1 MQDAFTEV
9 AKVGGKLAL
18 DSAYPYSSGKGKSP
32 GVCHS
37 AGKTSVQT
45 KISGCDASMFTAVC
59 IVLDGI
65 QIQYFVECI
74 ASAV

>member
-37 AGKTSVQT
+37 AGKASVQT
-45 KISGCDASMFTAVC
+45 KISGYGTSMFTAVC
-59 IVLDGI
+59 VVFDGI
-65 QIQYFVECI
+65 HIQCFEKCT